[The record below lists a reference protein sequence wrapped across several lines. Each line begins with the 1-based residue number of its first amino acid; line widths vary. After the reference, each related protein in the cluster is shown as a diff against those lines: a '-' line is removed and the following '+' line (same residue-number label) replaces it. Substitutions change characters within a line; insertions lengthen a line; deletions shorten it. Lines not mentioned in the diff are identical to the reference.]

1 MEEYLHIIKD
11 SPLFAGIDEADLR
24 SVLDCLCGT
33 CTKYAKDEIVHRV
46 GDVVHTIGMV
56 LCGGVY
62 IIKEDVWG
70 NRNILAKIESGNY
83 FAETYACT
91 ANKPLDVSVVA
102 AGKTEILF
110 LDIIKI
116 MTVCSSTCT
125 FHSRLIRN
133 LLSVLAEKNLMMNRK
148 IELMSKRSIR
158 EKLLSYLSEQ
168 ALNARKPY
176 FEIPY
181 NRQQLA
187 DYLSVDRSALSKELS
202 KMSGEGLLSYQRN
215 VFKLKI

>member
-1 MEEYLHIIKD
+1 MEQYLHIIKD
-11 SPLFAGIDEADLR
+11 SPLFTGIDEVNLR
-24 SVLDCLCGT
+24 SVLECFCGT
-33 CTKYAKDEIVHRV
+33 CAKYTKDEFVYRA
-46 GDVVHTIGMV
+46 GDAVHTIGMV
-56 LCGGVY
+56 LRGGVY

-91 ANKPLDVSVVA
+91 ANKLLDVSVVA
-102 AGKTEILF
+102 AEKTEILF
-110 LDIIKI
+110 LDVVKI
-116 MTVCSSTCT
+116 MTVCSSACSY
-125 FHSRLIRN
+125 HSRLIRN

-148 IELMSKRSIR
+148 IEHMSKRSIR

-168 ALNARKPY
+168 VLNAQNPY

-202 KMSGEGLLSYQRN
+202 KMSEEGLLSYQRN
-215 VFKLKI
+215 IFKLKI